1 MADFSIF
8 TLKSTTM
15 RFEIL
20 TTEHLA
26 LRKLTPEVFDYIY
39 AIYSDDAL
47 IHFLGLTD
55 ENALK
60 IEKEKHQKGLSTFNK
75 SFLYF
80 HIINKKTDKIIGWCG
95 YHTWYLDHNRAE
107 IGYGLFDDNY
117 KRKGFMSEALKPIL
131 DYGFRKMNLHRI
143 EAFISPENA
152 ASLKLVEKFGFQK
165 EGVLKEHYFKNNVM
179 EDSAVYSLL
188 KR

>member
-1 MADFSIF
+1 
-8 TLKSTTM
+8 M

-20 TTEHLA
+20 STEHLS

-39 AIYSDDAL
+39 TMYSDEAL
-47 IHFLGLTD
+47 LDFLGLMSG
-55 ENALK
+55 EALA
-60 IEKEKHQKGLSTFNK
+60 IEKEKHKKGLSTFNK

-80 HIINKKTDKIIGWCG
+80 QVISKKTDTLIGWCG

-107 IGYGLFDDNY
+107 IGYGLFDENV
-117 KRKGFMSEALKPIL
+117 KRKGFMTEALKPII
-131 DYGFRKMNLHRI
+131 DYGFYKMNLHRI

-152 ASLKLVEKFGFQK
+152 ASIKLVEKFGFKK
-165 EGVLKEHYFKNNVM
+165 EGVLKEHYLKNGIM

-188 KR
+188 KI